1 MQKYDKLHS
10 FPWIFNVG
18 PNSFNIIKC
27 PTKTKLAIHK
37 MHRFCKVLGHD
48 YCLLAE
54 LCGGNIPLKRWKHT
68 RGYCLKNTLIEKHTD
83 PNENIWATQ
92 PARLVVLKSL
102 KLLGFS
108 IDLCSTIDKYRSFQP
123 NFVVRKVL

>member
-1 MQKYDKLHS
+1 
-10 FPWIFNVG
+10 
-18 PNSFNIIKC
+18 
-27 PTKTKLAIHK
+27 

-68 RGYCLKNTLIEKHTD
+68 KGYCLEKPSTHTD
-83 PNENIWATQ
+83 PNQNIYAAQ

-102 KLLGFS
+102 KLSGFS
-108 IDLCSTIDKYRSFQP
+108 IDLCSTIDKYRLFQP
-123 NFVVRKVL
+123 NFVVAPVAQIDMNSQSELLKDFFVMLTFLSFSVSPEIKTKH